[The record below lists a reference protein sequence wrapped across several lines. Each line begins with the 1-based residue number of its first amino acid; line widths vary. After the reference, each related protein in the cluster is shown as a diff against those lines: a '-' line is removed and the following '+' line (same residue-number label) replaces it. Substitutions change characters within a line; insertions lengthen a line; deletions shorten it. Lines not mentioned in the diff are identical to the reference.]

1 LGFDFGAP
9 PFLFWKLFMKISS
22 LARFASPLGGWLAVR
37 AHAHE
42 GHGIETAS
50 HWHATDTVG
59 LLVLAA
65 VVGLVVW
72 FTRGGK

>member
-1 LGFDFGAP
+1 
-9 PFLFWKLFMKISS
+9 MKIQSLIRWVSVCLAS
-22 LARFASPLGGWLAVR
+22 LAVQ

-42 GHGIETAS
+42 GHGIDIAS